1 MQFEYCYKILGLEKD
16 ASSQQI
22 TERYRQLIGQV
33 HPDRNKAPYAAESFR
48 NIRRAYRLLLA
59 HVQEQEQLQ
68 QQRLQAQQSQE
79 IAAKQLVPVLN
90 ERDPSLCRRNTRL
103 TPSHRRFNW
112 QLEEE
117 YKGTRIKQ
125 TI

>member
-1 MQFEYCYKILGLEKD
+1 MQFEYCYNILGLDKD

-22 TERYRQLIGQV
+22 TERYRQLIGEF

-59 HVQEQEQLQ
+59 HVQEQELAQ
-68 QQRLQAQQSQE
+68 QQILQAQQKQE
-79 IAAKQLVPVLN
+79 SVTRQLIPVMN

-117 YKGTRIKQ
+117 YKGTRVKHRV
-125 TI
+125 

>member
-1 MQFEYCYKILGLEKD
+1 MQFEYCYTILGLERD

-22 TERYRQLIGQV
+22 TDRYRQLISQV
-33 HPDRNKAPYAAESFR
+33 HPDRNQTPYAAESFR
-48 NIRRAYRLLLA
+48 NIRRAYRLLFA
-59 HVQEQEQLQ
+59 HVREQEQIEQ
-68 QQRLQAQQSQE
+68 QALQAQQEKELS
-79 IAAKQLVPVLN
+79 AKQLVPVVN
-90 ERDPSLCRRNTRL
+90 ERDSSLCRRNTRL

-125 TI
+125 RI